1 MINTQNMPYNGGRS
15 ELSTIIFGGIRMMN
29 WKKIVETTLSVGV
42 AVAASIIG
50 DRFVAK
56 AAKTITTK
64 DDENNDEPIDV
75 EVNEKPEVEDTEED
89 EVEETED

>member
-1 MINTQNMPYNGGRS
+1 MLEVLT
-15 ELSTIIFGGIRMMN
+15 MN

-50 DRFVAK
+50 DKFVTK

-75 EVNEKPEVEDTEED
+75 KFDEK
-89 EVEETED
+89 ETEDETEDETEEED

>member
-1 MINTQNMPYNGGRS
+1 
-15 ELSTIIFGGIRMMN
+15 MN

-50 DRFVAK
+50 DKFVAK

-64 DDENNDEPIDV
+64 DDSNEEPIDV
-75 EVNEKPEVEDTEED
+75 EIKEETVE
-89 EVEETED
+89 EETEDETVEED

>member
-1 MINTQNMPYNGGRS
+1 
-15 ELSTIIFGGIRMMN
+15 MN

-50 DRFVAK
+50 DKFVAK

-75 EVNEKPEVEDTEED
+75 KVNEKTEDEDTEED

>member
-1 MINTQNMPYNGGRS
+1 
-15 ELSTIIFGGIRMMN
+15 MN

-50 DRFVAK
+50 DKFVAK

-64 DDENNDEPIDV
+64 DDDNTSEPIDV
-75 EVNEKPEVEDTEED
+75 EIKETVEETDEEVEEDTED
-89 EVEETED
+89 

>member
-1 MINTQNMPYNGGRS
+1 
-15 ELSTIIFGGIRMMN
+15 MN

-50 DRFVAK
+50 DKFVAK

-64 DDENNDEPIDV
+64 DDDNDEPIDV
-75 EVNEKPEVEDTEED
+75 EIKDETVE
-89 EVEETED
+89 EETEEETVEED

>member
-1 MINTQNMPYNGGRS
+1 
-15 ELSTIIFGGIRMMN
+15 MN

-50 DRFVAK
+50 DKFVAK

-64 DDENNDEPIDV
+64 DDDNDEPIDV
-75 EVNEKPEVEDTEED
+75 EVK
-89 EVEETED
+89 EETEEEETEEETVEED

>member
-1 MINTQNMPYNGGRS
+1 
-15 ELSTIIFGGIRMMN
+15 MN

-50 DRFVAK
+50 DKFVAK

-64 DDENNDEPIDV
+64 DYDNDEPIDV
-75 EVNEKPEVEDTEED
+75 EIKDETVE
-89 EVEETED
+89 EETEEETEEED

>member
-1 MINTQNMPYNGGRS
+1 
-15 ELSTIIFGGIRMMN
+15 MN

-50 DRFVAK
+50 DKFVAK

-64 DDENNDEPIDV
+64 DDDNDEPIDV
-75 EVNEKPEVEDTEED
+75 EVKEETEENEEETDEEKEVED
-89 EVEETED
+89 

>member
-1 MINTQNMPYNGGRS
+1 
-15 ELSTIIFGGIRMMN
+15 MN

-50 DRFVAK
+50 DKFVAK

-64 DDENNDEPIDV
+64 DDDTTEPIDV
-75 EVNEKPEVEDTEED
+75 QVNEETVEDETEE
-89 EVEETED
+89 ETVED

>member
-1 MINTQNMPYNGGRS
+1 
-15 ELSTIIFGGIRMMN
+15 MN

-50 DRFVAK
+50 DKFVAK

-64 DDENNDEPIDV
+64 DDDNTEPIDV
-75 EVNEKPEVEDTEED
+75 EIDEETAD
-89 EVEETED
+89 EETEEEEKDEDDKD

>member
-1 MINTQNMPYNGGRS
+1 
-15 ELSTIIFGGIRMMN
+15 MN

-50 DRFVAK
+50 DKFVAK

-64 DDENNDEPIDV
+64 DDDNDKPIDV
-75 EVNEKPEVEDTEED
+75 ESNDETVE
-89 EVEETED
+89 EETEEETVEED

>member
-1 MINTQNMPYNGGRS
+1 
-15 ELSTIIFGGIRMMN
+15 MN

-50 DRFVAK
+50 DKFVAK

-64 DDENNDEPIDV
+64 EDENNAEPIDV
-75 EVNEKPEVEDTEED
+75 VIDEETAD
-89 EVEETED
+89 EETEEEKED